1 MKTPRRWR
9 CLAPIV
15 FASLSAALLRASE
28 PGPAASATNELGADL
43 FHQLAAEHPGQ
54 NLLFSPFSIQ
64 SALAL
69 AYSGA
74 AGETKA
80 EMARVL
86 HFPPD
91 DAALPTSFGALR
103 AALEET
109 ADKSVKRAADIA
121 QYGHGTVEVVEW
133 HLANRLFGQP
143 GYPFR
148 NSFLTLLRDGYQAPL
163 EQLDFRANAESART
177 KINSWVEEQTKRKI
191 RDLIPAGGVNA
202 RTRLVLVNALYLKA
216 PWQNDFSIRAT
227 KPRPFALPENGA
239 VDVPTM
245 VQTKYLG
252 YEKRDGFTALTLPYL
267 DGDLQFLILLPDKP
281 DGADALGRKLT
292 AALLTDCA
300 RIPAEEIVLYLPKF
314 RLKGMTLP
322 LAKML
327 QTLGMKGAFDQP
339 TGSANFDRIAP
350 RRSDDYLAL
359 TDVFHQAFL
368 ALDEH
373 GTEASA
379 ATAVTM
385 MAFAAT
391 IQRRP
396 PPEVHVDHPFLF
408 AIQHRESGACLF
420 LGRVSDPR

>member
-1 MKTPRRWR
+1 MKTPRHWR

-28 PGPAASATNELGADL
+28 PGPAASATNALGADL
-43 FHQLAAEHPGQ
+43 FHQLAAERPGQ

-74 AGETKA
+74 AGETKV
-80 EMARVL
+80 EMTRAL

-91 DAALPTSFGALR
+91 DTALPTSFGALR
-103 AALEET
+103 AALKET

-121 QYGHGTVEVVEW
+121 QHQRGSLEVIEW

-148 NSFLTLLRDGYQAPL
+148 DSFLTLLRDGYQAPL
-163 EQLDFRANAESART
+163 EELDFRAHAESART
-177 KINSWVEEQTKRKI
+177 KINSWVEEQTKTKI
-191 RDLIPAGGVNA
+191 RDLIPADGVNA
-202 RTRLVLVNALYLKA
+202 ATRLVLVNALYLKA
-216 PWQNDFSIRAT
+216 PWQNDFFVSGT
-227 KPRPFALPENGA
+227 KPRPFAVPDHGS
-239 VDVPTM
+239 VDVATM
-245 VQTKYLG
+245 LQAKYLG
-252 YEKRDGFTALTLPYL
+252 YEKRDGFIALTLPYL
-267 DGDLQFLILLPDKP
+267 GGDLQFLILLPDEP

-292 AALLTDCA
+292 AALLADCA
-300 RIPAEEIVLYLPKF
+300 KIHAEEIVLYLPKF
-314 RLKGMTLP
+314 RLKGQTLP

-327 QTLGMKGAFDQP
+327 QTLGMKSAFDQP

-350 RRSDDYLAL
+350 RRPNDYLAL
-359 TDVFHQAFL
+359 SGVFHQAFL

-385 MAFAAT
+385 ITLGAA

-396 PPEVHVDHPFLF
+396 PPEIHVDHPFLF